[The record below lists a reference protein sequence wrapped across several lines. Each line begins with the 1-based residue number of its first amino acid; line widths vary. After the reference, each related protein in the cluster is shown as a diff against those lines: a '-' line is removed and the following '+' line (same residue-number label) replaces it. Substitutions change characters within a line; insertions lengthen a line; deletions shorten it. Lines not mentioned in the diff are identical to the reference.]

1 MASTSMTAVNP
12 SPLYFAAA
20 AAPSPVSAPSP
31 ASSKGSPTAQPSRKR
46 PRTDF
51 QTSEE
56 RKEARAERNRI
67 AAQVSRD
74 RRKAEF
80 SDLRDRVSFLEREN
94 AALRQQAATSTS
106 LTTPQTSSLG
116 LAQVPAIGTTSH
128 TVEIERENRELK
140 ERVRVL
146 ENALS
151 TLSQNVANALKGV
164 GTGSSIGGALSHLLP
179 ASPSTSILPSTSN
192 MTAQTTPTAPAFT
205 AGFTAPVN
213 ATTPLVG
220 ASAPSS
226 TRHLARVACVLSPS
240 LDDETS
246 LQRVEPT
253 EHTISPAHANTEDWL
268 KSILESGSSTAAITS
283 TPSPSTPL
291 STSSPFLLQASSP
304 SASSSSADTDLS
316 ALLHTPLVET
326 SSPLLTTV
334 GVSTSSPSLPMVNGT
349 FEVASLFGDDNETD
363 MEKLLAMLP
372 PAGNAASSTSD
383 AAVPEDMWMSTWLK
397 EEPITQGAGVF

>member
-12 SPLYFAAA
+12 SHLYFAAA
-20 AAPSPVSAPSP
+20 QSPVSAPSP
-31 ASSKGSPTAQPSRKR
+31 ASSKGSTTAQPSRKR

-80 SDLRDRVSFLEREN
+80 TDLRDRVAFLEREN

-192 MTAQTTPTAPAFT
+192 MTAQTTPTAPAFA
-205 AGFTAPVN
+205 AGFTATTTPVN

-220 ASAPSS
+220 ASASSS

-253 EHTISPAHANTEDWL
+253 E
-268 KSILESGSSTAAITS
+268 
-283 TPSPSTPL
+283 
-291 STSSPFLLQASSP
+291 Q
-304 SASSSSADTDLS
+304 SASSLLPPTPTTQTSTQAPSHQPTQTLKIGSSRSSKAVRQLPLS
-316 ALLHTPLVET
+316 PQPPRHRLR
-326 SSPLLTTV
+326 SPLPLPSSFKHRLPLPHPRRRTRIFPPC
-334 GVSTSSPSLPMVNGT
+334 STRL
-349 FEVASLFGDDNETD
+349 
-363 MEKLLAMLP
+363 
-372 PAGNAASSTSD
+372 
-383 AAVPEDMWMSTWLK
+383 WLRLR
-397 EEPITQGAGVF
+397 PRS